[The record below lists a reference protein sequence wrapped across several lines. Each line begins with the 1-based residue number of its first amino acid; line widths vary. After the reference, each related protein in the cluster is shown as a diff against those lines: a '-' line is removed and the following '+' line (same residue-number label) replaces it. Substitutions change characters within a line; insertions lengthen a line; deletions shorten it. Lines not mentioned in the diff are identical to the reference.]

1 MLNNYKI
8 NIFHKIRGNED
19 FQRIKVFVDNEEIKS
34 KNNYTNY
41 ITTEGVHKLR
51 IEQVKIYK
59 NKFFYILLPLYIILS
74 FISGDLSLLEN
85 SPFYAIYEAEFYL
98 NKNVDI
104 NVTIKKNIKNV
115 SKFGKVILY
124 DLNIIFNNDIKVKI
138 IRDEIVTTTKD
149 RKRWLVFNI
158 IAGIL
163 PITLLIILFGILTIN
178 SISNQSS
185 IFIIG
190 MMIIFNKIWR
200 KKLNAKI
207 LLIIGIGMLLIYQTI
222 YKFLIVNIGFIS
234 IYNNTEQYVAGIGTY
249 LQILIYGFLFVLINI
264 NKDRIIQKNPRNLEY
279 INLFSVSFIMMLLG
293 IKNTLFMRMATYL
306 NIFIILLIPELYN
319 IYKLKD
325 KKIEKICFYLCCIIY
340 FFVYI
345 NSFGDVVPYHSIFEI
360 K

>member
-1 MLNNYKI
+1 MVIYAVFIIIVFGLLCFVKKDKYNIWDFIVIAVLVCFSGFRYRVGTDYAMYEKIYMNMDMIPATLFRTGIGYYYITGFLHKLIPSTAVPMFFIISFLTNTLIYKFCKEKSDNPGLSI
-8 NIFHKIRGNED
+8 FMYICLGFYPGSFNIFR
-19 FQRIKVFVDNEEIKS
+19 QM
-34 KNNYTNY
+34 
-41 ITTEGVHKLR
+41 
-51 IEQVKIYK
+51 
-59 NKFFYILLPLYIILS
+59 
-74 FISGDLSLLEN
+74 LSLALTLYSYKFLE
-85 SPFYAIYEAEFYL
+85 PKKYFRYAIFCVLA
-98 NKNVDI
+98 I
-104 NVTIKKNIKNV
+104 CIH
-115 SKFGKVILY
+115 
-124 DLNIIFNNDIKVKI
+124 
-138 IRDEIVTTTKD
+138 
-149 RKRWLVFNI
+149 
-158 IAGIL
+158 
-163 PITLLIILFGILTIN
+163 
-178 SISNQSS
+178 QSS

-207 LLIIGIGMLLIYQTI
+207 LFAIGLGMLVIYQTI

-234 IYNNTEQYVAGIGTY
+234 IYNNTEQYVAGLGTY

-264 NKDRIIQKNPRNLEY
+264 NKDIIIQKNARNLEY
-279 INLFSVSFIMMLLG
+279 INLFSISFIMMLLG

-325 KKIEKICFYLCCIIY
+325 KKIEKIFLYLCCIIY

>member
-185 IFIIG
+185 IFIS
-190 MMIIFNKIWR
+190 IFW
-200 KKLNAKI
+200 
-207 LLIIGIGMLLIYQTI
+207 
-222 YKFLIVNIGFIS
+222 IVL
-234 IYNNTEQYVAGIGTY
+234 VV
-249 LQILIYGFLFVLINI
+249 ILITIL
-264 NKDRIIQKNPRNLEY
+264 
-279 INLFSVSFIMMLLG
+279 
-293 IKNTLFMRMATYL
+293 
-306 NIFIILLIPELYN
+306 IFIVSNY
-319 IYKLKD
+319 YKIFKYEN
-325 KKIEKICFYLCCIIY
+325 KK
-340 FFVYI
+340 
-345 NSFGDVVPYHSIFEI
+345 
-360 K
+360 